1 VGDARIAVVSHCPPN
16 PPWSGERR
24 RIAAVRSHLAERYE
38 CEMLVCA
45 RSDKLHRRVA
55 RKLRSPLAPPYASRF
70 SLPGTRSLQG
80 CEFIWVY
87 ELWALSCIPQR
98 YWERVLWDKD
108 TFMGRNY
115 TPRNPR
121 GSVMGAWISRYERYA
136 FSRVRHVFLSLAS
149 DVAELGLGNVS
160 FLPHGYDPPK
170 SLPRPERHNSRVRLG
185 FVGLLAHRPNR
196 VGLLRF
202 VKTVLPGLQ
211 SANHD
216 GIELW
221 VAGVGLPE
229 DDERFLRCAPGV
241 RLLGYVEDLTEFYT
255 SIDVAVAPL
264 YEGQGAPTKVIEA
277 LGHGRPVVG
286 SPWGLRGVPP
296 AFQER
301 CFEATDSGWA
311 DALERALRTRFDTDW
326 QRKLAAGTWEAT
338 FQQHLDP
345 VLAKSA

>member
-1 VGDARIAVVSHCPPN
+1 MSHCPPR

-38 CEMLVCA
+38 CKMLLCA
-45 RSDKLHRRVA
+45 RNDDLHRRIT
-55 RKLRSPLAPPYASRF
+55 RKLCSPLAPPYAARF
-70 SLPGTRSLQG
+70 SLPGTQSLQDF
-80 CEFIWVY
+80 EFIWVY
-87 ELWALSCIPQR
+87 ELWALSCVSRR
-98 YWERVLWDKD
+98 YWNRVLWDKD

-115 TPRNPR
+115 AQRNLS
-121 GSVMGAWISRYERYA
+121 GSAMNAWISRYERYA

-149 DVAELGLGNVS
+149 DVAELGLGNAS

-170 SLPRPERHNSRVRLG
+170 SLPRPDRHNGAVRLG

-196 VGLLRF
+196 VGLLHF
-202 VKTVLPGLQ
+202 VRTVLPRLQ
-211 SANHD
+211 SANRD
-216 GIELW
+216 GVELW
-221 VAGVGLPE
+221 VAGAGLPE
-229 DDERFLRCAPGV
+229 DDARFMHDALGV

-296 AFQER
+296 GFQDR

-311 DALERALRTRFDTDW
+311 DALQRALRTRFDTDW
-326 QRKLAAGTWEAT
+326 QRQLAAGTWEAT
-338 FQQHLDP
+338 FQRHLDP
-345 VLAKSA
+345 VLAELA